1 MLTLIQILTST
12 RIYRKITLTNK
23 KLLIYKFETLYANI
37 INVDPDF
44 ALGTSVAIKTKLL
57 SKQTSIHKSLLYSH
71 LRNDK
76 VLDRPVLKGPK
87 RFEVK

>member
-44 ALGTSVAIKTKLL
+44 ALGPSVGI
-57 SKQTSIHKSLLYSH
+57 
-71 LRNDK
+71 
-76 VLDRPVLKGPK
+76 
-87 RFEVK
+87 